1 MTAAP
6 RVVVR
11 RDAERGHLRNAW
23 LEARLSFSFGDWHSP
38 GWSRF
43 GRLLALNEDR
53 VQPLRGFDMHSHEHL
68 DILML
73 PLTAPISHADSLG
86 GRDLVLPGE
95 AQLIQAGSGIRH
107 SQLNADAQR
116 VDHHF
121 QLWFE
126 PMDWRIQARVHKAR
140 LQPPRAGR
148 WVPVVGPRGGPAPLC
163 FDSNTEVMIGTVSAH
178 QTLSL
183 AADEVHALYLHVA
196 TGEVDVLGGADAPH
210 SNSRLRLSAGDAWAE
225 FDGNSPMML
234 QSDGDATLLAVRV
247 ARP

>member
-1 MTAAP
+1 
-6 RVVVR
+6 
-11 RDAERGHLRNAW
+11 
-23 LEARLSFSFGDWHSP
+23 
-38 GWSRF
+38 
-43 GRLLALNEDR
+43 
-53 VQPLRGFDMHSHEHL
+53 MHSHEHL
-68 DILML
+68 DIL
-73 PLTAPISHADSLG
+73 I
-86 GRDLVLPGE
+86 
-95 AQLIQAGSGIRH
+95 
-107 SQLNADAQR
+107 
-116 VDHHF
+116 